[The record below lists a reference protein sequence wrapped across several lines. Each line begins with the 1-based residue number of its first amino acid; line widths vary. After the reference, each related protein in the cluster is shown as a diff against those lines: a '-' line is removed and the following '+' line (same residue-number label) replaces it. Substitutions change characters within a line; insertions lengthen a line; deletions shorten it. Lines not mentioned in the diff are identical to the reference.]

1 MATFDDL
8 EEHQRMEQLR
18 QEALLQPHNS
28 QLQLQLID
36 NYRRSGST
44 KLAKKQLQMF
54 LKENPNSAEGYLR
67 QAAILTQDKGQIPKK
82 ASESAARALGM
93 GLSKPTDRLSAHDIV
108 GQYSLDVGQ
117 ADEAI
122 KQFNQGIEAAQRAD
136 LPIAAAHMTYLK
148 GVAHRRKGQST
159 MAYQDVQLAIS
170 QAQALGQNQQVSLYE
185 RELETIEHQSRYKEK
200 G

>member
-1 MATFDDL
+1 
-8 EEHQRMEQLR
+8 
-18 QEALLQPHNS
+18 
-28 QLQLQLID
+28 
-36 NYRRSGST
+36 
-44 KLAKKQLQMF
+44 LAKKQLQMF
-54 LKENPNSAEGYLR
+54 LKENPNSAEGYLQ

-82 ASESAARALGM
+82 ASESAAKALGM
-93 GLSKPTDRLSAHDIV
+93 GLSKPADRLSAHNIV

-136 LPIAAAHMTYLK
+136 LPIAAAHMTYLR

-170 QAQALGQNQQVSLYE
+170 QAQALGQNQQVSLYQ
-185 RELETIEHQSRYKEK
+185 RELETIEHQSRYKNSSPPANRINNK
-200 G
+200 LR